1 MMSLSDLPDLPADLK
16 SGYRFFER
24 VILSYIIWLT
34 GEDGRVQ
41 VSQRFLLSKFNRS
54 NQKPISKSLR
64 GFVRDG
70 YLVKVTP
77 SDGIQ
82 PDEYALGPIFDRQTE
97 HTDHLKVLSD
107 SLWGETRGLL
117 SDWAY
122 PSMWGYGCFPGPSA
136 ICMSVLAAMGVGV
149 SKSDLRTYLRPIVP
163 DSSFDTTV
171 TKLLKEGLITFG
183 PEGLALSWDWKE
195 RLEVL
200 LESNPACN
208 ERQLKGDLRRNLE
221 SQTNLRRVAGGLLSH
236 AERISLRSLP
246 CVRCGGRSGQVEH
259 FPPVKFLISLGPG
272 VIDNRNVAWA
282 ICGKCNRAL
291 AEFIKRLPWLD
302 RPLSVECHFAPEA
315 DPIRCFRASANFHLE
330 RFYRAFL
337 AGDERQ
343 ALEEIRPVYDLA
355 AGLIDRGLWNQP
367 RKMSTVEANE
377 RKRRGSRRA
386 TTAMSQLPLRVA
398 DFP

>member
-1 MMSLSDLPDLPADLK
+1 MMSLSDLPELPADLK
-16 SGYRFFER
+16 SDYRFFKR
-24 VILSYIIWLT
+24 VILSYMIWLT

-54 NQKPISKSLR
+54 NQKPISRFLQ

-70 YLVKVTP
+70 YLVKVTA

-82 PDEYALGPIFDRQTE
+82 PDEYALGPIFDRETE
-97 HTDHLKVLSD
+97 HADRLKILSD

-117 SDWAY
+117 ADWAY
-122 PSMWGYGCFPGPSA
+122 PSMWGYGCFPGPSV
-136 ICMSVLAAMGVGV
+136 ICMAVLAAMGVGI
-149 SKSDLRTYLRPIVP
+149 SQSDLRAYLRPMVS
-163 DSSFDTTV
+163 DSSFDRTV
-171 TKLLKEGLITFG
+171 TKLLNESLITSG
-183 PEGLALSWDWKE
+183 PGGLALSWDWKE

-200 LESNPACN
+200 LASNPACN
-208 ERQLKGDLRRNLE
+208 DRQGKGDLRRNLE
-221 SQTNLRRVAGGLLSH
+221 SQTNLLRVAGGLLSH

-272 VIDNRNVAWA
+272 VVDNRNVVWA
-282 ICGKCNRAL
+282 ICGKCNREPAD
-291 AEFIKRLPWLD
+291 FIKRLPLFD
-302 RPLSVECHFAPEA
+302 HPLSVECNFAPQA

-330 RFYRAFL
+330 RFYEAFL
-337 AGDERQ
+337 ADNERQ
-343 ALEEIRPVYDLA
+343 ALKEIRPVCGLLV
-355 AGLIDRGLWNQP
+355 GLIDRGLWDQP
-367 RKMSTVEANE
+367 RRLSTVEANE
-377 RKRRGSRRA
+377 RTRRGSRRA